1 LHPKEARVEF
11 RVLDPDTGKT
21 WRVNPVIWLTRR
33 QVEKMPSRPDMIL
46 QFVHHLDRDL
56 SAIPRSLAPADWIGP
71 LDHALKP
78 GHFLP

>member
-1 LHPKEARVEF
+1 MAGEPCHLAYPAPGREDAV
-11 RVLDPDTGKT
+11 PT
-21 WRVNPVIWLTRR
+21 
-33 QVEKMPSRPDMIL
+33 RPDMIL
-46 QFVHHLDRDL
+46 QFAHHLDRDL